1 MNPQNDLQ
9 KVAQT
14 YESLLKFASL
24 IPKPAW
30 KKYEL
35 AVSKAY
41 LLCATQKKT
50 TSAKKETLLFEAI
63 LKAEQAVMQTARKK
77 RDQLNEL
84 LKLLGGNSTTTVEDD
99 IITDEGY
106 DEYGNYI
113 GDQEEDENEVE
124 EEPTPAQ
131 NWTPPKL
138 TDALRAKFK
147 AMSSNE
153 VE

>member
-1 MNPQNDLQ
+1 MGLFVPQKLETLAMISEKTLLKDAESAL
-9 KVAQT
+9 KVAKAQMKYLLVLKSTPQETQKRLSQEIKSAQT
-14 YESLLKFASL
+14 ALTCTIDSGISKLSELTKLLKGEN
-24 IPKPAW
+24 
-30 KKYEL
+30 Y
-35 AVSKAY
+35 
-41 LLCATQKKT
+41 T
-50 TSAKKETLLFEAI
+50 TI
-63 LKAEQAVMQTARKK
+63 L
-77 RDQLNEL
+77 
-84 LKLLGGNSTTTVEDD
+84 EDD